1 MAIGLDLA
9 SSILS
14 LFPFLQHCQSLLL
27 TPSIFHIYYF
37 VSISSPWR
45 SEVPRKLKPRAPNIS
60 DIKCVQENSLSMV
73 RLPDNNNGVPQ
84 RLEVLREVYGSRGER
99 ISGTWQR
106 HSGAVLEER
115 KKGLG

>member
-1 MAIGLDLA
+1 
-9 SSILS
+9 
-14 LFPFLQHCQSLLL
+14 
-27 TPSIFHIYYF
+27 
-37 VSISSPWR
+37 
-45 SEVPRKLKPRAPNIS
+45 
-60 DIKCVQENSLSMV
+60 MV